1 MDKIAINHI
10 PSWSTLNSGAK
21 SKGTIRKKDQ
31 ALAKNDPGDSH
42 VPVIFRAIKAD
53 ASIVI
58 TGNIIINQFF
68 NFVMTIIE

>member
-1 MDKIAINHI
+1 MVKIAINHI

>member
-21 SKGTIRKKDQ
+21 SKGTIRNKDQ

-68 NFVMTIIE
+68 DFVMTIIE

>member
-1 MDKIAINHI
+1 MVKIVINHI

-21 SKGTIRKKDQ
+21 RMGTMRKKDQ

>member
-1 MDKIAINHI
+1 M
-10 PSWSTLNSGAK
+10 
-21 SKGTIRKKDQ
+21 RKKDQ
-31 ALAKNDPGDSH
+31 EMAKNDPGDSH

-68 NFVMTIIE
+68 DFVMAIIE

>member
-1 MDKIAINHI
+1 MVKIAINHI

-68 NFVMTIIE
+68 DFVMTNIE

>member
-1 MDKIAINHI
+1 MVKIAINHI

-68 NFVMTIIE
+68 DFVMTIIE

>member
-53 ASIVI
+53 ARIVI

-68 NFVMTIIE
+68 DFVMTIIE

>member
-1 MDKIAINHI
+1 MVKIAINHI

-53 ASIVI
+53 ARIVI

-68 NFVMTIIE
+68 DFVMTIIE

>member
-1 MDKIAINHI
+1 MVKIAINHI
-10 PSWSTLNSGAK
+10 PSCSTLNSGAK

-53 ASIVI
+53 ARIVI

-68 NFVMTIIE
+68 DFVMTIIE

>member
-68 NFVMTIIE
+68 DFVMTSIE

>member
-1 MDKIAINHI
+1 M
-10 PSWSTLNSGAK
+10 
-21 SKGTIRKKDQ
+21 RKKDQ

-68 NFVMTIIE
+68 NFVMTILE

>member
-1 MDKIAINHI
+1 MVKIVINHI

>member
-10 PSWSTLNSGAK
+10 PSRSTLNSGAK
-21 SKGTIRKKDQ
+21 SKGTMRKKDQ
-31 ALAKNDPGDSH
+31 ALAKNDPGESH

-68 NFVMTIIE
+68 DFVMAIIE